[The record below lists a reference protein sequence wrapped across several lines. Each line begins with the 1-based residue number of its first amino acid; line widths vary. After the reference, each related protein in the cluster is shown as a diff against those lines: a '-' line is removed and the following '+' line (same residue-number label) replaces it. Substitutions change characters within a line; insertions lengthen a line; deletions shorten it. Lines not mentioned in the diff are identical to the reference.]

1 MENWRDQINPVIK
14 SHLETQIK
22 ETTAHKDAYLRAKE
36 PTKAQLWVA
45 IANLSK
51 QIFDMHLRVK
61 LLEKALA
68 DIGPQKKQKD
78 KGEDGAKALK
88 EVLKKL

>member
-1 MENWRDQINPVIK
+1 MADWREQINPVIK
-14 SHLETQIK
+14 SHLESQIK
-22 ETTAHKDAYLRAKE
+22 ETTAHKDAYSKAKD

-61 LLEKALA
+61 VLEKALA
-68 DIGPQKKQKD
+68 DMNPQKKPKD
-78 KGEDGAKALK
+78 KEDGEKALN
-88 EVLKKL
+88 EVLK

>member
-1 MENWRDQINPVIK
+1 MADWRDRINPVIK

-22 ETTAHKDAYLRAKE
+22 ETTAHKDSYSRARD
-36 PTKAQLWVA
+36 PTRAQTWVA

-61 LLEKALA
+61 VLEKALA
-68 DIGPQKKQKD
+68 DMGPQKKQKD
-78 KGEDGAKALK
+78 KGADGAKALK

>member
-22 ETTAHKDAYLRAKE
+22 ETTAHKDAYLRANE

-68 DIGPQKKQKD
+68 DMGPQKKQKD